1 MLTVCLWTI
10 AYEHGMK
17 LRNGRKRMKTRILI
31 IGGSYAGVQAGKTLH
46 KIFRKNDD
54 VEITLV
60 DKNPFHTLMTEL
72 HEVAGHRTEADSI
85 RIDLRKIFRGR
96 KVRVVTDE
104 IVHFDICNKLAQ
116 GKTKTYEFDYLIL
129 AIGSQPNFFGVNGA
143 AEHSHTLWSYQ
154 DAIDLRVH
162 IEDMFERASYEEDPA
177 ERKRL
182 LTFAVCGGGFTGV
195 EMVGELGESK
205 KHFCTKYNIDPDD
218 VTIYNIEALDR
229 ILGMLNSDKLVK
241 KIEDKYFKKL
251 GVTLLKRSAIVD
263 VKPDS
268 FTLADGT
275 VIPSYTLI
283 WSAGIKCV
291 EGATDFRI
299 DKGKGSRICVNEYMQ
314 GLQDGEPID
323 GIYVAGD
330 CAFYEDAKGF
340 MPQIVQAAEQSAH
353 TAALNIAEQIKGTN
367 NFHVHEQKYNGFMVS
382 VGSRRGVANI
392 GFLASG
398 WFAIFVKHFVNVYY
412 QFMVAGFMQVANY
425 LRHEIFLIKNKRS
438 FVGGHFAKRSPN
450 FWMVPFRIWLGFMW
464 LTEGVVK
471 IAEGWFKSPQVVNTV
486 NYLAGNVATQA
497 QAASD
502 AVSAATGTAQAAAD
516 AVSAATGAAQ
526 GVADAVTAVSG
537 VVTEAA
543 NQVTQAAMK
552 LPGIFQW
559 VVDHKPAGYG
569 NALIGAPKF
578 VVWIMNHWIAP
589 IEVPVQ
595 IMMVIMEIL
604 IGLCFMGGL
613 FTFPMA
619 LISIVMSV
627 AIAMTGMADITMMW
641 YFLGGIAILMGAGRT
656 FGLDYYVIPWLKK
669 RWIKTKLAGKSYL
682 YYDHTDDE

>member
-1 MLTVCLWTI
+1 
-10 AYEHGMK
+10 
-17 LRNGRKRMKTRILI
+17 MKTRILI
-31 IGGSYAGVQAGKTLH
+31 IGGSYAGVKAGKTLH

-85 RIDLRKIFRGR
+85 KIDLRKIFRGR
-96 KVRVVTDE
+96 KVNVVTDE
-104 IVHFDICNKLAQ
+104 ITECDIPNHHVASAKRS
-116 GKTKTYEFDYLIL
+116 YDFDYLIL
-129 AIGSQPNFFGVNGA
+129 AIGSEPNFFGVKGA
-143 AEHSHTLWSYQ
+143 EENSHTLWSYQ
-154 DAIDLRVH
+154 DAIKLRAH
-162 IEDMFERASYEEDPA
+162 IEHMFERASYEDDPL

-205 KHFCTKYNIDPDD
+205 KHFCLKYNINPDD

-251 GVTLLKRSAIVD
+251 GVTLLKKSAIVE

-275 VIPSYTLI
+275 VIPSYSLI

-291 EGATDFRI
+291 EGATDFCL
-299 DKGKGSRICVNEYMQ
+299 DKGKGSRINVNEYMQ
-314 GLQDGEPID
+314 GLQDGHPIQ
-323 GIYVAGD
+323 GIYVVGD
-330 CAFYEDAKGF
+330 CASYQDKQGF

-353 TAALNIAEQIKGTN
+353 TAALNIAEEINGTGKL
-367 NFHVHEQKYNGFMVS
+367 HVHEQKYNGFMVS
-382 VGSRRGVANI
+382 VGSRQGVANI

-425 LRHEIFLIKNKRS
+425 LRHEIFNIKNKRS
-438 FVGGHFAKRSPN
+438 FVGAHFSKRSPN
-450 FWMVPFRIWLGFMW
+450 FWAVPLRIWLGFMW

-486 NYLAGNVATQA
+486 NYLAGNVASTGT
-497 QAASD
+497 D
-502 AVSAATGTAQAAAD
+502 AVTAATGAAQGAADAVTAATGAAQGAAD
-516 AVSAATGAAQ
+516 AVSAATGAA
-526 GVADAVTAVSG
+526 
-537 VVTEAA
+537 
-543 NQVTQAAMK
+543 TQAAAAVTETVAK

-559 VVDHKPAGYG
+559 VVDHKPSGYG
-569 NALIGAPKF
+569 DALIKAPKF

-604 IGLCFMGGL
+604 IGLAFMGGL

-619 LISIVMSV
+619 LISIVMTI

-641 YFLGGIAILMGAGRT
+641 YFVGAIAILMGAGRT

-669 RWIKTKLAGKSYL
+669 RWIKSKLAGKSYL

>member
-1 MLTVCLWTI
+1 
-10 AYEHGMK
+10 
-17 LRNGRKRMKTRILI
+17 MKTKILI
-31 IGGSYAGVQAGKTLH
+31 IGGSYAGVKAGKTLH

-60 DKNPFHTLMTEL
+60 DKNPYHTLMTEL
-72 HEVAGHRTEADSI
+72 HEVAGHRTDADSI
-85 RIDLRKIFRGR
+85 KIDLRKIFRGR
-96 KVRVVTDE
+96 KVNVVTD
-104 IVHFDICNKLAQ
+104 DITECDIANKKV
-116 GKTKTYEFDYLIL
+116 GSEKRTYEFDYLIL
-129 AIGSQPNFFGVNGA
+129 AIGSEPNFFGVKGA
-143 AEHSHTLWSYQ
+143 ADNSHTLWSYQ
-154 DAIDLRVH
+154 DAVKLRAH
-162 IEDMFERASYEEDPA
+162 IEHMFERASYEDDSA

-195 EMVGELGESK
+195 EMAGELGESK
-205 KHFCTKYNIDPDD
+205 KHFCTKYNIDSSD

-229 ILGMLNSDKLVK
+229 ILGMLESDKLVK
-241 KIEDKYFKKL
+241 KIEDNYFKKL
-251 GVTLLKRSAIVD
+251 GITLLKNSAIVE
-263 VKPDS
+263 VTPKS

-291 EGATDFRI
+291 EGATDFCL
-299 DKGKGSRICVNEYMQ
+299 DKGRGSRINVNEYMQ
-314 GLQDGEPID
+314 GLQNGEPID

-330 CAFYEDAKGF
+330 CASYQDAKGF

-353 TAALNIAEQIKGTN
+353 TAALNIAEQIKGGTKL
-367 NFHVHEQKYNGFMVS
+367 HVHEQKYNGFMVS
-382 VGSRRGVANI
+382 VGSRRGVASI

-425 LRHEIFLIKNKRS
+425 LRHEIFNVKNRRS
-438 FVGGHFAKRSPN
+438 FVGGHFSKRSPN
-450 FWMVPFRIWLGFMW
+450 FWMVPFRLWLGFMW

-471 IAEGWFKSPQVVNTV
+471 ITEGWFQSPQVVNTV
-486 NYLAGNVATQA
+486 NYLAGNAATQA
-497 QAASD
+497 Q
-502 AVSAATGTAQAAAD
+502 GPAD
-516 AVSAATGAAQ
+516 AVSAATGAVQ
-526 GVADAVTAVSG
+526 GAADAVTAASG
-537 VVTEAA
+537 AVTEVATQVTEAA
-543 NQVTQAAMK
+543 IK

-569 NALIGAPKF
+569 DALVDAPKF
-578 VVWIMNHWIAP
+578 MVWIMNNWVAP

-595 IMMVIMEIL
+595 IMMVVMEIL
-604 IGLCFMGGL
+604 IGLSFMGGL

-619 LISIVMSV
+619 VISIVMTV
-627 AIAMTGMADITMMW
+627 AIALTGMADITMMW
-641 YFLGGIAILMGAGRT
+641 YFFGAIAILMGAGRT
-656 FGLDYYVIPWLKK
+656 LGLDYYVIPWLKK

>member
-1 MLTVCLWTI
+1 MHKKHI
-10 AYEHGMK
+10 AGAT
-17 LRNGRKRMKTRILI
+17 GRKHMKTKILI
-31 IGGSYAGVQAGKTLH
+31 IGGSYAGVKAGKTLH

-85 RIDLRKIFRGR
+85 KIDLRKIFRGR
-96 KVRVVTDE
+96 KVKVVTDE
-104 IVHFDICNKLAQ
+104 ITQCDIANKRVASA
-116 GKTKTYEFDYLIL
+116 KRVYEFDYLII
-129 AIGSQPNFFGVNGA
+129 AIGSQPNFFGVKGA
-143 AEHSHTLWSYQ
+143 EGNSHTLWSYQ
-154 DAIDLRVH
+154 DAIKLRAHV
-162 IEDMFERASYEEDPA
+162 EQMFERASYEEDPL

-205 KHFCTKYNIDPDD
+205 KHFCTKYDIDPDE

-241 KIEDKYFKKL
+241 KIEEKYFKKL
-251 GVTLLKRSAIVD
+251 GVTLLKKSAIVE
-263 VKPDS
+263 VTPNS

-291 EGATDFRI
+291 EGASDFCL
-299 DKGKGSRICVNEYMQ
+299 DKGKGSRINVNEYMQ
-314 GLQDGEPID
+314 GLQNGEPVE
-323 GIYVAGD
+323 GVYVAGD
-330 CAFYEDAKGF
+330 CASYQDAKGF

-425 LRHEIFLIKNKRS
+425 LRHEIFNIKNKRS
-438 FVGGHFAKRSPN
+438 FVGGHFSKRSPN
-450 FWMVPFRIWLGFMW
+450 FWQVPLRIWLGFMW

-471 IAEGWFKSPQVVNTV
+471 IAEGWFNSPQVVKTV
-486 NYLAGNVATQA
+486 NFLAGNVATQA
-497 QAASD
+497 Q
-502 AVSAATGTAQAAAD
+502 GAAD

-526 GVADAVTAVSG
+526 GAADAVSAASGAVQGAADAVSAASG
-537 VVTEAA
+537 AVTQAATQVTEAA
-543 NQVTQAAMK
+543 AK

-559 VVDHKPAGYG
+559 VVNHKPSGYG
-569 NALIGAPKF
+569 EALIKAPKF

-604 IGLCFMGGL
+604 IGLSFMGGFL
-613 FTFPMA
+613 TFPMA
-619 LISIVMSV
+619 LISIVMTV

-641 YFLGGIAILMGAGRT
+641 YFVGAIAILMGAGRT
-656 FGLDYYVIPWLKK
+656 FGLDYYAIPWLKK

>member
-1 MLTVCLWTI
+1 
-10 AYEHGMK
+10 
-17 LRNGRKRMKTRILI
+17 MKTKILI
-31 IGGSYAGVQAGKTLH
+31 IGGSYAGVKAGKTLH

-54 VEITLV
+54 VEITLI

-85 RIDLRKIFRGR
+85 KIDLRKIFRGR
-96 KVRVVTDE
+96 KVNVVTDE
-104 IVHFDICNKLAQ
+104 ITQCDMIQKRAI
-116 GKTKTYEFDYLIL
+116 GAKKEYAFDYLII
-129 AIGSQPNFFGVNGA
+129 AIGSQPNFFGVKGA
-143 AEHSHTLWSYQ
+143 AENSHTLWSYQ
-154 DAIDLRVH
+154 DAIKLRAH
-162 IEDMFERASYEEDPA
+162 IEHMFERASYEDDPA

-195 EMVGELGESK
+195 EMVGEIGESK
-205 KHFCTKYNIDPDD
+205 KHFCTKYNINPDD

-229 ILGMLNSDKLVK
+229 ILGMLDSDKLVK
-241 KIEDKYFKKL
+241 KIENKYFKKL
-251 GVTLLKRSAIVD
+251 GVTLLKNSAIVE
-263 VKPDS
+263 VNPDS

-275 VIPSYTLI
+275 VIPSYSLI

-291 EGATDFRI
+291 EGAAEFNL

-314 GLQDGEPID
+314 GLQDGQPLE

-330 CAFYEDAKGF
+330 CAFYQDAKGF

-353 TAALNIAEQIKGTN
+353 TAALNIAAEIKGSKEL
-367 NFHVHEQKYNGFMVS
+367 HVHEQKYNGFMVS

-425 LRHEIFLIKNKRS
+425 LRHEIFNIKNKRS

-471 IAEGWFKSPQVVNTV
+471 ISEGWFKSPQVVKTV
-486 NYLAGNVATQA
+486 NYLAGAAANTVQV
-497 QAASD
+497 ASD
-502 AVSAATGTAQAAAD
+502 AVSSATTAAQGAAD
-516 AVSAATGAAQ
+516 AVSAATGVVQ
-526 GVADAVTAVSG
+526 GAADAVTAASG
-537 VVTEAA
+537 AATEV
-543 NQVTQAAMK
+543 VTQATQAAAQ

-559 VVDHKPAGYG
+559 VVNHKPAGYG
-569 NALIGAPKF
+569 DALIHAPKF

-595 IMMVIMEIL
+595 IMMVVMEIL
-604 IGLCFMGGL
+604 IGLSFMGGL

-619 LISIVMSV
+619 LISIVMTV
-627 AIAMTGMADITMMW
+627 AISLTGMADITMMW
-641 YFLGGIAILMGAGRT
+641 YFFGAIAILMGAGRT
-656 FGLDYYVIPWLKK
+656 FGLDYYAIPWLKT

>member
-1 MLTVCLWTI
+1 
-10 AYEHGMK
+10 
-17 LRNGRKRMKTRILI
+17 MKTKILI
-31 IGGSYAGVQAGKTLH
+31 IGGSYAGVKAGKTLH

-54 VEITLV
+54 VEITLI

-85 RIDLRKIFRGR
+85 KIDLRKIFRGR
-96 KVRVVTDE
+96 KVKVVTDE
-104 IVHFDICNKLAQ
+104 IVHCDMVQKRAISAK
-116 GKTKTYEFDYLIL
+116 KEYSFDYLII
-129 AIGSQPNFFGVNGA
+129 AIGSQPNFFGVKGA
-143 AEHSHTLWSYQ
+143 QENSHTLWSYQ
-154 DAIDLRVH
+154 DAIKLRAH
-162 IEDMFERASYEEDPA
+162 IEHMFERASYEEDPA

-195 EMVGELGESK
+195 EMVGEIGESK
-205 KHFCTKYNIDPDD
+205 KHFCTKYNINPDD

-229 ILGMLNSDKLVK
+229 ILGMLDSDKLVK
-241 KIEDKYFKKL
+241 KIENKYFKKL
-251 GVTLLKRSAIVD
+251 GVTLLKNSAIVE
-263 VKPDS
+263 VNPDS

-275 VIPSYTLI
+275 VIPSYSLI

-291 EGATDFRI
+291 EGAAEFKL

-314 GLQDGEPID
+314 GLQDGQPLE
-323 GIYVAGD
+323 GVYVAGD
-330 CAFYEDAKGF
+330 CAFYQDAKGF

-353 TAALNIAEQIKGTN
+353 TAALNIAAEIKGEKQL
-367 NFHVHEQKYNGFMVS
+367 HVHEQKYNGFMVS

-412 QFMVAGFMQVANY
+412 QFTVAGFMQVANY
-425 LRHEIFLIKNKRS
+425 LRHEIFNIKNKRS
-438 FVGGHFAKRSPN
+438 FVGGHFSKRSPN
-450 FWMVPFRIWLGFMW
+450 FWMVPLRIWLGFMW

-471 IAEGWFKSPQVVNTV
+471 ISEGWFNSPQVVNTV
-486 NYLAGNVATQA
+486 NYLAGTVATTA
-497 QAASD
+497 QTASDAVSSATGAAQSAAD
-502 AVSAATGTAQAAAD
+502 AVSAATGVVQSAAD
-516 AVSAATGAAQ
+516 AVSAATGAVQSA
-526 GVADAVTAVSG
+526 ADAVTAASG
-537 VVTEAA
+537 AATEVA
-543 NQVTQAAMK
+543 NQATLAAAH

-559 VVDHKPAGYG
+559 VVNHKPDGYG
-569 NALIGAPKF
+569 DALLHAPKF

-595 IMMVIMEIL
+595 IMMVVMEIL
-604 IGLCFMGGL
+604 IGLSFMGGL

-619 LISIVMSV
+619 LISIVMTI

-641 YFLGGIAILMGAGRT
+641 YFFGAIAILMGAGRT
-656 FGLDYYVIPWLKK
+656 FGLDYYVIPWLKT

>member
-1 MLTVCLWTI
+1 
-10 AYEHGMK
+10 
-17 LRNGRKRMKTRILI
+17 MKTKILI
-31 IGGSYAGVQAGKTLH
+31 IGGSYAGVKAGKTLH

-54 VEITLV
+54 VEITLI

-85 RIDLRKIFRGR
+85 KIDLRKIFRGR
-96 KVRVVTDE
+96 KVNVVTD
-104 IVHFDICNKLAQ
+104 DIIQCDMIQKRAISA
-116 GKTKTYEFDYLIL
+116 KKEYSFDYLII
-129 AIGSQPNFFGVNGA
+129 AIGSQPNFFGVKGA
-143 AEHSHTLWSYQ
+143 AENSHTLWSYQ
-154 DAIDLRVH
+154 DAIKLRAH
-162 IEDMFERASYEEDPA
+162 IEHMFERASYEEDPA

-195 EMVGELGESK
+195 EMVGEIGESK
-205 KHFCTKYNIDPDD
+205 KHFCTKYSINPDD

-251 GVTLLKRSAIVD
+251 GVTLLKNSAIVE
-263 VKPDS
+263 VNPDS

-275 VIPSYTLI
+275 VIPSYSLI

-291 EGATDFRI
+291 EGAAEFNL

-314 GLQDGEPID
+314 GLQDGQPLE

-330 CAFYEDAKGF
+330 CAFYQDAKGF

-353 TAALNIAEQIKGTN
+353 TAALNIAAEIQGSKEM
-367 NFHVHEQKYNGFMVS
+367 HVHEQKYNGFMVS

-425 LRHEIFLIKNKRS
+425 LRHEIFNIKNKRS
-438 FVGGHFAKRSPN
+438 FVGGHFSKRSPN

-471 IAEGWFKSPQVVNTV
+471 ISEGWFKSPQVVNTV
-486 NYLAGNVATQA
+486 NYLAGAVTNTA

-502 AVSAATGTAQAAAD
+502 AVSSATTAVQGAAD
-516 AVSAATGAAQ
+516 AVSAATGVAQ
-526 GVADAVTAVSG
+526 GAADAVTAASG
-537 VVTEAA
+537 AATEVV
-543 NQVTQAAMK
+543 NQATQAAAQ

-559 VVDHKPAGYG
+559 VVNHKPAGYG
-569 NALIGAPKF
+569 DALLHAPKF

-595 IMMVIMEIL
+595 IMMVVMEIL

-619 LISIVMSV
+619 LISIVMTI
-627 AIAMTGMADITMMW
+627 AISMTGMADITMMW
-641 YFLGGIAILMGAGRT
+641 YFFGAIAILMGAGRT

-669 RWIKTKLAGKSYL
+669 GWINTKLAGKSYL

>member
-1 MLTVCLWTI
+1 
-10 AYEHGMK
+10 MK
-17 LRNGRKRMKTRILI
+17 KKILI
-31 IGGSYAGVQAGKTLH
+31 LGGSYAGVKAGKTLH
-46 KIFRKNDD
+46 KIFRKDDD
-54 VEITLV
+54 VEITLI

-85 RIDLRKIFRGR
+85 KIDLRKIFRGR
-96 KVRVVTDE
+96 KVKVVTDE
-104 IVHFDICNKLAQ
+104 ITRCDMTEKKVFGA
-116 GKTKTYEFDYLIL
+116 KTAYDFDYLII
-129 AIGSQPNFFGVNGA
+129 AIGSQPNFFGVKGA
-143 AEHSHTLWSYQ
+143 EENSHTLWSYQ
-154 DAIDLRVH
+154 DAIKLRAHVEH
-162 IEDMFERASYEEDPA
+162 MFERASYEEDPQ

-205 KHFCTKYNIDPDD
+205 KHFCTKYNINPDD

-241 KIEDKYFKKL
+241 KIEDNYFKKL
-251 GVTLLKRSAIVD
+251 GVTLLKHSAIVE

-291 EGATDFRI
+291 EGAQDFDL

-314 GLQDGEPID
+314 GLQDGQPIE

-353 TAALNIAEQIKGTN
+353 TAALNIAEEIKGTKH
-367 NFHVHEQKYNGFMVS
+367 FHVHEQKYNGFMVS

-425 LRHEIFLIKNKRS
+425 LRHEIFNIKNKRS
-438 FVGGHFAKRSPN
+438 FVGGHFSKRSPN
-450 FWMVPFRIWLGFMW
+450 FWMVPFRLWLGFMW

-471 IAEGWFKSPQVVNTV
+471 ISEGWFNSPQVVNTV

-497 QAASD
+497 AAASD
-502 AVSAATGTAQAAAD
+502 AVSAATSVAQGAADAVSAATGVAQGAAD
-516 AVSAATGAAQ
+516 AVSAATGA
-526 GVADAVTAVSG
+526 VAEV
-537 VVTEAA
+537 A
-543 NQVTQAAMK
+543 NQATQAAAQ

-559 VVDHKPAGYG
+559 VVNHKPSGYG
-569 NALIGAPKF
+569 EALLHAPKF

-604 IGLCFMGGL
+604 IGLSFMGGL

-619 LISIVMSV
+619 LISIVMTI
-627 AIAMTGMADITMMW
+627 AIAMTGMADVTMMW
-641 YFLGGIAILMGAGRT
+641 YFFGGIAILMGAGRT

-669 RWIKTKLAGKSYL
+669 RWIKTRLAGKSYL

>member
-1 MLTVCLWTI
+1 
-10 AYEHGMK
+10 
-17 LRNGRKRMKTRILI
+17 MKTKILI
-31 IGGSYAGVQAGKTLH
+31 IGGSYAGVKAGKTLH
-46 KIFRKNDD
+46 KIFRKNSE

-85 RIDLRKIFRGR
+85 KIDLRKIFRGR
-96 KVRVVTDE
+96 KVNVVTDE
-104 IVHFDICNKLAQ
+104 INECDIPNHKVASA
-116 GKTKTYEFDYLIL
+116 KRIYEFDYLIL
-129 AIGSQPNFFGVNGA
+129 AIGSEPNFFGVKGA
-143 AEHSHTLWSYQ
+143 EENSHTLWSYQ
-154 DAIDLRVH
+154 DAVELRAHVEH
-162 IEDMFERASYEEDPA
+162 MFERASYENDPQ

-205 KHFCTKYNIDPDD
+205 KHFCLKYNINPDD

-229 ILGMLNSDKLVK
+229 ILGMLDSDKLVK

-251 GVTLLKRSAIVD
+251 GITLLKNSAIVE

-291 EGATDFRI
+291 EGASDFCL
-299 DKGKGSRICVNEYMQ
+299 DKGKGSRINVNEYMQ
-314 GLQDGEPID
+314 GLQDGQPIE

-330 CAFYEDAKGF
+330 CASYHDAKGF

-353 TAALNIAEQIKGTN
+353 TAALNIAEQIKGTGKL
-367 NFHVHEQKYNGFMVS
+367 HVHEQKYNGFMVS
-382 VGSRRGVANI
+382 VGSRTGVANI

-425 LRHEIFLIKNKRS
+425 LRHEIFNVKNRRS
-438 FVGGHFAKRSPN
+438 FVGGHFSKRSPN
-450 FWMVPFRIWLGFMW
+450 FWMVPFRVWLGFMW
-464 LTEGVVK
+464 LTEGVAK

-486 NYLAGNVATQA
+486 NSLAGIVAA
-497 QAASD
+497 QVKDGVDAVSSAQRSVD
-502 AVSAATGTAQAAAD
+502 AVSAATGVAQN
-516 AVSAATGAAQ
+516 AT
-526 GVADAVTAVSG
+526 DAVTAASA
-537 VVTEAA
+537 VVTEVS
-543 NQVTQAAMK
+543 NQASDAIAK

-559 VVDHKPAGYG
+559 VLNHKPAGYG
-569 NALIGAPKF
+569 DALIKAPKF
-578 VVWIMNHWIAP
+578 VLWIMNNWIAP

-595 IMMVIMEIL
+595 IMMVVMEIL
-604 IGLCFMGGL
+604 IGLSFMGGL
-613 FTFPMA
+613 LTFPMA
-619 LISIVMSV
+619 LISIVMTI

-641 YFLGGIAILMGAGRT
+641 YFFGAIAILMGAGRT

-669 RWIKTKLAGKSYL
+669 HWIKTKLAGKSYL
-682 YYDHTDDE
+682 YYEHTDDE

>member
-1 MLTVCLWTI
+1 
-10 AYEHGMK
+10 
-17 LRNGRKRMKTRILI
+17 MKTKILI
-31 IGGSYAGVQAGKTLH
+31 IGGSYAGVKAGKTLH

-85 RIDLRKIFRGR
+85 KIDLRKIFRGR
-96 KVRVVTDE
+96 KVNVVTDE
-104 IVHFDICNKLAQ
+104 ITACDIVNKKVASA
-116 GKTKTYEFDYLIL
+116 KRTYDFDYLII
-129 AIGSQPNFFGVNGA
+129 AIGSQPNFFGVKGA
-143 AEHSHTLWSYQ
+143 EANSHTLWSYQ
-154 DAIDLRVH
+154 DAVKLRAH
-162 IEDMFERASYEEDPA
+162 IEHMFERASYQDDPE

-182 LTFAVCGGGFTGV
+182 LTFAICGGGFTGV
-195 EMVGELGESK
+195 EMAGELGESK
-205 KHFCTKYNIDPDD
+205 KHFCTKYDIDPSD

-229 ILGMLNSDKLVK
+229 ILGMLESDKLVK

-251 GVTLLKRSAIVD
+251 GVTLLKKSAIVE

-291 EGATDFRI
+291 EGATDFCL
-299 DKGKGSRICVNEYMQ
+299 DKGRGSRINVNEYMQ
-314 GLQDGEPID
+314 GLQNGEPIE

-330 CAFYEDAKGF
+330 CASYQDAKGF

-353 TAALNIAEQIKGTN
+353 TAALNIAEQIKGGSKL
-367 NFHVHEQKYNGFMVS
+367 HVHEQKYNGFMVS
-382 VGSRRGVANI
+382 VGSRRGVASI

-425 LRHEIFLIKNKRS
+425 LRHEIFNVKNRRS
-438 FVGGHFAKRSPN
+438 FVGGHFSKRSPN
-450 FWMVPFRIWLGFMW
+450 FWMVPFRLWLGFMW

-486 NYLAGNVATQA
+486 NYLAGNMATQA
-497 QAASD
+497 Q
-502 AVSAATGTAQAAAD
+502 GAAD

-526 GVADAVTAVSG
+526 GAADAVSAATGVVQGAADAVTAASG
-537 VVTEAA
+537 AAAEVATQATEAA
-543 NQVTQAAMK
+543 MQ

-569 NALIGAPKF
+569 EALVDAPKF
-578 VVWIMNHWIAP
+578 VVWIMNNWIAP

-604 IGLCFMGGL
+604 IGLSFMGGL

-619 LISIVMSV
+619 VISIVMTV
-627 AIAMTGMADITMMW
+627 AIALTGMADITMMW
-641 YFLGGIAILMGAGRT
+641 YFFGAIAILMGAGRT

>member
-1 MLTVCLWTI
+1 
-10 AYEHGMK
+10 MK
-17 LRNGRKRMKTRILI
+17 KILI
-31 IGGSYAGVQAGKTLH
+31 IGGSYAGVKAGKTLH
-46 KIFRKNDD
+46 KIFKKDD
-54 VEITLV
+54 RVEITLI

-85 RIDLRKIFRGR
+85 KIDLRKIFRGR
-96 KVRVVTDE
+96 KVRVITDD
-104 IVHFDICNKLAQ
+104 IVHCDMINKQACSA
-116 GKTKTYEFDYLIL
+116 TKTYDFDYLII
-129 AIGSQPNFFGVNGA
+129 AIGSQPNFFGVKGA
-143 AEHSHTLWSYQ
+143 EEHSHTLWSFQ
-154 DAIDLRVH
+154 DAVKLRTH
-162 IEDMFERASYEEDPA
+162 IEHMFERASYEEDPQ

-195 EMVGELGESK
+195 EMVGEIGEAK
-205 KHFCTKYNIDPDD
+205 KHFCLKYGIDQSD

-229 ILGMLNSDKLVK
+229 ILGMLESDKLVK
-241 KIEDKYFKKL
+241 KIEDNYFKKL
-251 GVTLLKRSAIVD
+251 GVTLLKRSAIVE
-263 VKPDS
+263 VNADS

-275 VIPSYTLI
+275 VIPSYSLI

-291 EGATDFRI
+291 EDAADFKL
-299 DKGKGSRICVNEYMQ
+299 DKGRGARICVNQYMQ
-314 GLQDGEPID
+314 GLQNNEPLP

-330 CAFYEDAKGF
+330 CASYQDEKGF

-353 TAALNIAEQIKGTN
+353 TAALNIAEEIKGTKH
-367 NFHVHEQKYNGFMVS
+367 FHVHEQKYNGFMVS

-425 LRHEIFLIKNKRS
+425 LKHEIFNIKNKRS

-450 FWMVPFRIWLGFMW
+450 FWAVPLRIWLGFMW

-486 NYLAGNVATQA
+486 NYLAGNVTSTAQSATDA
-497 QAASD
+497 VTAASG
-502 AVSAATGTAQAAAD
+502 AMQSA
-516 AVSAATGAAQ
+516 
-526 GVADAVTAVSG
+526 ADAVTAASG
-537 VVTEAA
+537 VVAGAADAVTAASGVMQSAADAVTAASGAATEVVQQASEAA
-543 NQVTQAAMK
+543 MQ

-559 VVDHKPAGYG
+559 VVNHKPAGYG
-569 NALIGAPKF
+569 EALIGAPKF

-604 IGLCFMGGL
+604 IGLAFMGGL

-619 LISIVMSV
+619 LISIIMTV

-641 YFLGGIAILMGAGRT
+641 YFVGGIAILMGAGRT

-669 RWIKTKLAGKSYL
+669 HWIRTKLAGKSYL
-682 YYDHTDDE
+682 YYEHTDDE

>member
-1 MLTVCLWTI
+1 
-10 AYEHGMK
+10 
-17 LRNGRKRMKTRILI
+17 MKTKILI
-31 IGGSYAGVQAGKTLH
+31 IGGSYAGVKAGKTLH

-85 RIDLRKIFRGR
+85 KIDLRKIFRGR
-96 KVRVVTDE
+96 KVNVVTDE
-104 IVHFDICNKLAQ
+104 ITECDIPNHHVASAKRS
-116 GKTKTYEFDYLIL
+116 YDFDYLIL
-129 AIGSQPNFFGVNGA
+129 AIGSEPNFFGVKGA
-143 AEHSHTLWSYQ
+143 AENSHTLWSYQ
-154 DAIDLRVH
+154 DAVKLRAHVEH
-162 IEDMFERASYEEDPA
+162 MFERASYEDDPI

-205 KHFCTKYNIDPDD
+205 KHFCLKYNINPDD
-218 VTIYNIEALDR
+218 VTIYNIEAMDR

-251 GVTLLKRSAIVD
+251 GVTLLKNSAIVE
-263 VKPDS
+263 VNPDG
-268 FTLADGT
+268 FILADGT

-291 EGATDFRI
+291 EGATDFCL
-299 DKGKGSRICVNEYMQ
+299 DKGKGSRINVNEYMQ
-314 GLQDGEPID
+314 GLQDGQPIK

-330 CAFYEDAKGF
+330 CASYQDKQGF

-353 TAALNIAEQIKGTN
+353 TAALNIAEEINGTGKL
-367 NFHVHEQKYNGFMVS
+367 HVHEQKYNGFMVS
-382 VGSRRGVANI
+382 VGSRQGVANI

-425 LRHEIFLIKNKRS
+425 LKHEIFNIKNKRS
-438 FVGGHFAKRSPN
+438 FVGAHFSKRSPN

-486 NYLAGNVATQA
+486 NYLAGN
-497 QAASD
+497 
-502 AVSAATGTAQAAAD
+502 GTAQAQGAAD

-526 GVADAVTAVSG
+526 GAADAVSAASGAVAEAATQ
-537 VVTEAA
+537 VTETIA
-543 NQVTQAAMK
+543 K

-569 NALIGAPKF
+569 EALVKAPKF
-578 VVWIMNHWIAP
+578 MVWIMNHWVAP

-604 IGLCFMGGL
+604 IGLAFMGGL

-619 LISIVMSV
+619 LISIVMTV
-627 AIAMTGMADITMMW
+627 AIALTGMADITMMW
-641 YFLGGIAILMGAGRT
+641 YFFGAIAILMGAGRT

-669 RWIKTKLAGKSYL
+669 RWIRTKLAGKSYL
-682 YYDHTDDE
+682 YYDHSDDE

>member
-1 MLTVCLWTI
+1 
-10 AYEHGMK
+10 
-17 LRNGRKRMKTRILI
+17 MKTKILI
-31 IGGSYAGVQAGKTLH
+31 IGGSYAGVKAGKTLH
-46 KIFRKNDD
+46 KIFRKSDD
-54 VEITLV
+54 VEITLI

-85 RIDLRKIFRGR
+85 KIDLRKIFRGR
-96 KVRVVTDE
+96 KVTVVTDE
-104 IVHFDICNKLAQ
+104 IIHCDMAQ
-116 GKTKTYEFDYLIL
+116 KRAISAKKTYDFDYLII
-129 AIGSQPNFFGVNGA
+129 AIGSQPNFFGVKGA
-143 AEHSHTLWSYQ
+143 EENSHTLWSYQ
-154 DAIDLRVH
+154 DAIKLRAH
-162 IEDMFERASYEEDPA
+162 IEHMFERASYEEDPA

-195 EMVGELGESK
+195 EMVGEIGESK
-205 KHFCTKYNIDPDD
+205 KHFCTKYTIDPSD

-229 ILGMLNSDKLVK
+229 ILGMLDSDKLVK
-241 KIEDKYFKKL
+241 KIEDQYFKKL
-251 GVTLLKRSAIVD
+251 GVTLLKHSAIVE
-263 VKPDS
+263 VNPDS
-268 FTLADGT
+268 FTLANGT

-291 EGATDFRI
+291 EGAAEFQL

-314 GLQDGEPID
+314 GLQDGQPLE

-353 TAALNIAEQIKGTN
+353 TAALNIAAEIKGSKEL
-367 NFHVHEQKYNGFMVS
+367 HVHEQKYNGFMVS

-425 LRHEIFLIKNKRS
+425 LRHEIFNIKNKRS
-438 FVGGHFAKRSPN
+438 FVGGHFSKRSPN
-450 FWMVPFRIWLGFMW
+450 FWMVPFRLWLGFMW

-471 IAEGWFKSPQVVNTV
+471 ISEGWFKSPQVVNTV
-486 NYLAGNVATQA
+486 NYLAGTVANGA
-497 QAASD
+497 K
-502 AVSAATGTAQAAAD
+502 AAAD

-526 GVADAVTAVSG
+526 GAADAVSAATGVVQGAADAVTAASG
-537 VVTEAA
+537 AAAEVA
-543 NQVTQAAMK
+543 NQATQVAAQ

-559 VVDHKPAGYG
+559 VVNHKPAGYG
-569 NALIGAPKF
+569 DALINAPKF

-604 IGLCFMGGL
+604 IGLSFMGGL

-619 LISIVMSV
+619 LISIVMTI

-641 YFLGGIAILMGAGRT
+641 YFFGAIAILMGAGRT